1 MAADSLNP
9 ALKVNTLAE
18 FRLGSSNPEKLEEF
32 VSGLYEAHREEVF
45 RYLRSRGICPA
56 EAREICQEGF
66 LRLFEAL
73 CRGESVRNPKAW
85 IFRVSHNCA
94 VNAALARADSE
105 ALTADIESGIAAA
118 DPDPEEALL
127 RKENL
132 SRLHRAI
139 GALPGQQ
146 RQFIKLRT
154 AGFRYAEIAEIAG
167 VTVGTVGQS
176 LFRALTRL
184 RKALYEE

>member
-9 ALKVNTLAE
+9 ALKASTLAE
-18 FRLGSSNPEKLEEF
+18 FCLGSSKPQKLEEF

-45 RYLRSRGICPA
+45 RYLRSRGIRPA
-56 EAREICQEGF
+56 DAREICQEGF

-73 CRGESVRNPKAW
+73 GRGESVRNPRAW
-85 IFRVSHNCA
+85 VFRVAHNCA
-94 VNAALARADSE
+94 VNATLSRVNSE
-105 ALTADIESGIAAA
+105 ALTPDIASGIAGA

-127 RKENL
+127 QKESL

-139 GALPGQQ
+139 EALPGQQ
-146 RQFIKLRT
+146 QEFIKLRT

-184 RKALYEE
+184 RKAFYEE